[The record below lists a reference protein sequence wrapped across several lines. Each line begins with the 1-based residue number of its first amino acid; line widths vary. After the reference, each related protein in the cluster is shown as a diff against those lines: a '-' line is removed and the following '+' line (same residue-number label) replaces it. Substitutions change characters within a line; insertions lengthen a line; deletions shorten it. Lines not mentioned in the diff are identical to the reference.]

1 MSDYPPT
8 AVVDHA
14 RFMGMRGRALDL
26 TVSIIATT
34 GFLLFGYDRG
44 FNAFACIFLR

>member
-1 MSDYPPT
+1 MADSS
-8 AVVDHA
+8 AVAVAHP
-14 RFMGMRGRALDL
+14 RFMGMRGRALDI

-44 FNAFACIFLR
+44 CKTPLLDDWMC